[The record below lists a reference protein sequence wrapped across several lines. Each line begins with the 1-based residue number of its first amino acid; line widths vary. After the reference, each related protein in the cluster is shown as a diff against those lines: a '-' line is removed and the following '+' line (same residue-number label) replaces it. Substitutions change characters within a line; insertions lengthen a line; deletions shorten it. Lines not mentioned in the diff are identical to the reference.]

1 MDWRYIRRGI
11 AALFIN
17 PLFSGIFLVYNI
29 EMANNDLLTRGV
41 VELIEKEHLQTA
53 LHSGRKLRVKFG
65 IDPTAPDLHLGHTV
79 PLRKLRQFQDAGHKA
94 VLIIGDFT
102 AKIGDPSGRDK
113 TRPQLSDAE
122 IKKNLKTYLK
132 QAGKILDMKK
142 MEIRHNSEWFKN
154 NPKLL
159 LELMSQMSME
169 RVLERED
176 FQKRIKAGQEVTM
189 LEALYPILQGYDSVA
204 IKADLEIGGNDQK
217 FNLLMGRRLQRKYGQ
232 PEQDVLTLPLLEGTD
247 GVQKMGKSSG
257 NYIGLTE
264 NPEISFGK
272 VMSVPDNL
280 ILKYAELLTDLPLDK
295 MAGKAEKDPRGAKM
309 ELAKTLVEMY
319 HGASAA
325 KKAEGEFVR
334 VVSNKE
340 APTEV
345 QGAKLKVKSLS
356 LLDLLLE
363 TKMAASKSE
372 ARRLIKQGGV
382 KLDNEKQ
389 DDPNKIVVFSKE
401 ILLQVGKRKYL
412 KIF

>member
-1 MDWRYIRRGI
+1 MYYNVRNMK
-11 AALFIN
+11 N
-17 PLFSGIFLVYNI
+17 PDIKI
-29 EMANNDLLTRGV
+29 LLERGV
-41 VELIEKEHLQTA
+41 VEVIEKDHLASRLVQDKK
-53 LHSGRKLRVKFG
+53 KLRVKFG

-79 PLRKLRQFQDAGHKA
+79 PFRKLRQFQDAGHKA

-113 TRPQLSDAE
+113 TRPQLSEKD
-122 IKKNLKTYLK
+122 IKNNFKTYLN
-132 QAGKILDMKK
+132 QAKKVLDMKK
-142 MEIRHNSEWFKN
+142 TEIHYNSEWLGKD
-154 NPKLL
+154 KLI

-169 RVLERED
+169 RVMERED

-247 GVQKMGKSSG
+247 GVNKMSKSLG
-257 NYIGLTE
+257 NYVGLTE
-264 NPEISFGK
+264 KPEIMFGK
-272 VMSVPDNL
+272 IMSVPDEL
-280 ILKYAELLTDLPLDK
+280 ALKYAELLTDLPVEK
-295 MAGKAEKDPRGAKM
+295 MASQLKKDPRGAKM
-309 ELAKTLVEMY
+309 ELARTIVAIY
-319 HGASAA
+319 HGKNSSE
-325 KKAEGEFVR
+325 KAEEEFVR

-340 APTEV
+340 APTKVESV
-345 QGAKLKVKSLS
+345 KLKVKSLP
-356 LLDLLLE
+356 LVDLLVE

-372 ARRLIKQGGV
+372 SRRLIEQGGV

-389 DDPNKIVVFSKE
+389 DDPNKVIVLGKE

-412 KIF
+412 RVRAK

>member
-1 MDWRYIRRGI
+1 M
-11 AALFIN
+11 
-17 PLFSGIFLVYNI
+17 SK
-29 EMANNDLLTRGV
+29 NDLLTRGV
-41 VELIEKEHLQTA
+41 VEVIEKEHLQTA
-53 LHSGRKLRVKFG
+53 VHSGRKLRVKFG

-113 TRPQLSDAE
+113 TRPQLSEKD
-122 IKKNLKTYLK
+122 IKNNFKTYLN
-132 QAGKILDMKK
+132 QAKKVLDMKK
-142 MEIRHNSEWFKN
+142 TEIHYNSEWLGKD
-154 NPKLL
+154 KLI

-169 RVLERED
+169 RVMERED

-247 GVQKMGKSSG
+247 GVNKMSKSLG
-257 NYIGLTE
+257 NYVGLTE
-264 NPEISFGK
+264 KPEIMFGK
-272 VMSVPDNL
+272 IMSVPDEL
-280 ILKYAELLTDLPLDK
+280 ALKYAELLTDLPVEK
-295 MAGKAEKDPRGAKM
+295 MASQLKKDPRGAKM
-309 ELAKTLVEMY
+309 ELARTIVAIY
-319 HGASAA
+319 HGKNSSE
-325 KKAEGEFVR
+325 KAEEEFVR

-340 APTEV
+340 APTKVESV
-345 QGAKLKVKSLS
+345 KLKVKSLP
-356 LLDLLLE
+356 LVDLLVE

-372 ARRLIKQGGV
+372 SRRLIEQGGV

-389 DDPNKIVVFSKE
+389 DDPNKVIVLGKE

-412 KIF
+412 RVRAK